1 MGSHWTMPFPWFSS
15 WNTQWQNEMCSPPT
29 KMVPMYFNI
38 LMMICGQDAHKGE
51 RKFRKNL
58 FFFCEILLGISQRKN
73 QMIKKQSESESR
85 SVGSDSLWPHGLQ
98 LARLLCPW
106 TSPGKNSRVGCH
118 SILQGIFLTHRSN
131 LVSRISGRFFT
142 VWATREAQKLLLIF
156 WWEKPIKR

>member
-1 MGSHWTMPFPWFSS
+1 
-15 WNTQWQNEMCSPPT
+15 
-29 KMVPMYFNI
+29 MVPMFFNI

-58 FFFCEILLGISQRKN
+58 FFCCEILLGISQRKN
-73 QMIKKQSESESR
+73 QIIKKQSESESR
-85 SVGSDSLWPHGLQ
+85 SVGSNSLWPHGLQ

-142 VWATREAQKLLLIF
+142 VWATWTFPFKCKCLLQKDNFYSISRTSSMSTVLFYFKIT
-156 WWEKPIKR
+156 K